1 MNHVNEC
8 QKEYNYKK
16 HELYALNY
24 DVIFFFRKSS
34 PKQETLPADNKY
46 MDSFKADVNINL
58 LKQPKNV

>member
-16 HELYALNY
+16 HGLYALNY
-24 DVIFFFRKSS
+24 DVIFLFR
-34 PKQETLPADNKY
+34 KQETLPADNKY

-58 LKQPKNV
+58 LEQPKNV